1 MISIVIP
8 TYNRAHLISR
18 AIGSIFQQT
27 LSKWEIIIVDD
38 GSTDNT
44 EEVVKGYL
52 SDSRVKY
59 SKKPNSGAAD
69 SRNLGAANATQ
80 PYITFLDSDDEAEQP
95 WLEKML
101 AAATEKD
108 AAVVCCGLSTFDD
121 KGKLVGVEM
130 PYKLGP
136 IFENVEGRFT
146 NGGVYIMRRE
156 LFSKC
161 GGFDGALK
169 SGQHTELALRL
180 TPYLTDHNLKVV
192 SLHEPLIKVH
202 VHAGPRIRYNFQA
215 IYLGT
220 ARILEK
226 HEERL
231 KRDTA
236 VYILY
241 LGIAGVNAVRTK
253 RYNEAKR
260 YFWKALAPSAYH
272 PRASFRWIACHIPV
286 VRDYLWNSRSIKT
299 T

>member
-18 AIGSIFQQT
+18 AIESILQQS
-27 LSKWEIIIVDD
+27 LSTWELIIVDD

-44 EEVVKGYL
+44 NEVVNGYL

-59 SKKPNSGAAD
+59 FKKANSGAAD
-69 SRNLGAANATQ
+69 SRNIGASNATQ
-80 PYITFLDSDDEAEQP
+80 PYLTFLDSDDEAVQL

-101 AAATEKD
+101 DAAREKD
-108 AAVVCCGLSTFDD
+108 AAVVCCGLTKFDD
-121 KGKLVGVEM
+121 HGKLIATEM

-146 NGGVYIMRRE
+146 NGGVYMLRRE
-156 LFSKC
+156 LFSRF
-161 GGFDGALK
+161 GGFDVQLK

-180 TPYLTDHNLKVV
+180 TPYVKDQNLKVV
-192 SLHEPLIKVH
+192 SLHESLIKVH
-202 VHAGPRIRYNFQA
+202 VHTGPRIRYNFLA

-220 ARILEK
+220 ARMLEK
-226 HEERL
+226 HEERF

-236 VYILY
+236 VYVLY
-241 LGIAGVNAVRTK
+241 LAIAGVNAVRTK
-253 RYNEAKR
+253 HYNEAKK

-272 PRASFRWIACHIPV
+272 PLALFRFIACHIPV
-286 VRDYLWNSRSIKT
+286 LRDKLWNKVNRDS
-299 T
+299 